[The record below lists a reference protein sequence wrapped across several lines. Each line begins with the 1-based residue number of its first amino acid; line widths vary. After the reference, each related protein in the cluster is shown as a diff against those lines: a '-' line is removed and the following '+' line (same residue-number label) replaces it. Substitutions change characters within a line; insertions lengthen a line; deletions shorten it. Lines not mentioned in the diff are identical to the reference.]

1 MLPIID
7 SHLDLSWNAL
17 SWSRDLTLPLDQ
29 MRSDEQHVTD
39 HPSRGRATLTLPEL
53 RDSNVKVCLGTVLVR
68 SKPNVVPAQ
77 GASRRDLDF
86 RNQTIASAVGHG
98 QVAYYQELERQG
110 EIRFIRT
117 RSEFNTHWES
127 QADEKRIGLILA
139 MEGADPIV
147 TPDQARH
154 WWEMGLRCVG
164 LSHYGQGP
172 YGMGTG
178 SQGSITSAG
187 RDLLREF
194 MQLGMIV
201 DLTHSAEPGFFEI
214 LDLFSGPVLAS
225 HNMCRSLTPG
235 DRQFSDE
242 QIRILIERGAVIGMA
257 FDAWMLYPGW
267 EFHKTQ
273 PEVLSLSVV
282 VDHIDHICQIAGNCL
297 HVGIGSDLDG
307 GFGNEQTPREL
318 RRYQDLHKLEEL
330 LAGRGYSPEDIASIF
345 YGNWHRFFQA
355 NLPK

>member
-7 SHLDLSWNAL
+7 SHLDLAWNAL
-17 SWSRDLTLPLDQ
+17 SWSRDLTIPLEK
-29 MRSDEQHVTD
+29 MREDEQHVID

-53 RDSNVKVCLGTVLVR
+53 RDSNVRICLGTVLVR

-77 GASRRDLDF
+77 GASRTDLDY

-117 RSEFNTHWES
+117 RSELMSHWEAS
-127 QADEKRIGLILA
+127 DNDRRIGLILA

-147 TPDQARH
+147 TPGHAGL
-154 WWEMGLRCVG
+154 WWEIGLRCVG

-178 SQGSITSAG
+178 SQGSITPAG

-194 MQLGMIV
+194 EKLGMIV

-214 LDLFSGPVLAS
+214 LEQFSGPVLAS

-242 QIRILIERGAVIGMA
+242 QIRALIERGGVIGMA

-267 EFHKTQ
+267 QFHKTQ

-307 GFGNEQTPREL
+307 GFGNEQTPHEL
-318 RRYQDLHKLEEL
+318 RRYADLHKLEEL
-330 LAGRGYSPEDIASIF
+330 LTQRGYGAEDIASIF
-345 YGNWHRFFQA
+345 YGNWLRFFEK
-355 NLPK
+355 NLP